1 VCLDGSAVEA
11 EVHASDE
18 YEGFA
23 VCHCR
28 TCETKT
34 EIGLSEEQL
43 MRLRMAP
50 PERPVLRYM

>member
-1 VCLDGSAVEA
+1 M
-11 EVHASDE
+11 HAGE

-23 VCHCR
+23 VCRCAACD
-28 TCETKT
+28 TAT

-50 PERPVLRYM
+50 PARPALRYA